1 MMIAGFDRAGGPIPM
16 TPERFA
22 SVTDTWVVS
31 TQTPFGVAD
40 LLNVTKSL
48 YCHGFFVYEFVT
60 VAVQHSFIALEAS
73 LAHRLDRPKD
83 SMGDLINRASREG
96 LVDEAAFEALNQG
109 ARRLRN
115 GFGHARQQQVWT
127 PGMAVP
133 VIGSVFATVATLW
146 P

>member
-1 MMIAGFDRAGGPIPM
+1 M

-22 SVTDTWVVS
+22 STTSAWVV
-31 TQTPFGVAD
+31 TEKTPTEIAEMLEVAR
-40 LLNVTKSL
+40 SL
-48 YCHGFFVYEFVT
+48 YCHGFFVYEFIV
-60 VAVQHSFIALEAS
+60 VAVQQAFVALEAA

-83 SMGDLINRASREG
+83 SLGDLIGRARRTG
-96 LVDEAAFEALNQG
+96 LIDEAAFERLDQG

-115 GFGHARQQQVWT
+115 GFSHAREQQAWT

-133 VIGSVFATVATLW
+133 VIGSTFAIVAALW